1 MRGREGFDTA
11 KVCMDSGNRDN
22 KIRYHITFDRFI
34 KSLHIQHVLL
44 FLLLPLFLAILI
56 MLNFRMVYRLSADNI
71 EYDGEVRVKSYAG
84 AYEDYLKTGL
94 QTMEYV
100 AYNVEHMLKTD
111 AANAEIL
118 EFFERESEAFASE
131 TDSVTTG
138 IYGYINGEFLDG
150 SGWVPDEGYIPTERP
165 WYVDAVTSD
174 EEVNYVAPYVDEM
187 TGDTIMTI
195 CRALSDGE
203 SVIAVDFKMNEI
215 GDITDEL
222 RRRNVD
228 YGKVILMDEDGTV
241 IAHTDESEVG
251 KNYFNEKKEPAISIA
266 IKALS
271 AAQERFEVHYDGKD
285 DVIFSRPIGGGWY
298 VLSQT
303 SRQQTYDR
311 VFNAIRG
318 SLLAGI
324 SGTLIIFAVLTLM
337 TFRRIESENLTANLE
352 SVAGIYAGMYKMN
365 LKEDTVEEISCTSED
380 LRTVMA
386 GKREEAGKTL
396 RNLVDNLVD
405 ERSRADV
412 YEFID
417 MNSINERMSST
428 DTLTIEFMNHTNI
441 WCRGRFIVGEREP
454 DGTIVSLIW
463 MIEYI
468 DEEKRRR
475 DRLQYLSETDS
486 LTGINNRGYGE
497 NRIRKL
503 ILEGDGGMFIL
514 FDVDKF
520 KSFNDNYGH
529 DLGDKV
535 LISIANCMKRTF
547 RENDI
552 VMRLGGD
559 EFAVFAPLVYSRE
572 GGGGIIIDRFLECV
586 RAIRIEGI
594 EDVPVEISVGVAFYK
609 PEDEFAFDELYKRA
623 DKCTYESKNVYGTF
637 VTYYEEEPLY
647 KA

>member
-1 MRGREGFDTA
+1 M
-11 KVCMDSGNRDN
+11 VIGNRDDN
-22 KIRYHITFDRFI
+22 KIKYHITFDRFI
-34 KSLHIQHVLL
+34 KSLRIQHVLL
-44 FLLLPLFLAILI
+44 FLILPLFLAILI
-56 MLNFRMVYRLSADNI
+56 ILNFRMVYRLSADNI

-100 AYNVEHMLKTD
+100 TYHVEHMLKTD
-111 AANAEIL
+111 ASNAEIL

-131 TDSVTTG
+131 TDAITTG

-174 EEVNYVAPYVDEM
+174 DEVNYVAPYVDEM

-215 GDITDEL
+215 GDITDDL
-222 RRRNVD
+222 KRRNGD
-228 YGKVILMDEDGTV
+228 YGKVILLDEDGTV
-241 IAHTDESEVG
+241 IAHTDEGEIG

-271 AAQERFEVHYDGKD
+271 AGQERFEIKYDGKD

-303 SRQQTYDR
+303 SRQQTYNR
-311 VFNAIRG
+311 VFSAIRG
-318 SLLAGI
+318 SFLVGI
-324 SGTLIIFAVLTLM
+324 LGTLAIFAVLTVM
-337 TFRRIESENLTANLE
+337 TFRRMKSENLTANLSTIAE
-352 SVAGIYAGMYKMN
+352 IYVGIYKMN
-365 LKEDTVEEISCTSED
+365 LKEDTFEEISCRSDD
-380 LRTVMA
+380 LRAAIA
-386 GKREEAGKTL
+386 GKREDAVNTL
-396 RNLVDNLVD
+396 RSLVDSLVD
-405 ERSRADV
+405 ERSKADV

-417 MNSINERMSST
+417 MDTLNDRMKST
-428 DTLTIEFMNHTNI
+428 DILTQEFMNHTNL
-441 WCRGRFIVGEREP
+441 WCRGRFVVAKRDENGNIE
-454 DGTIVSLIW
+454 SLMW
-463 MIEYI
+463 VIEYI

-475 DRLQYLSETDS
+475 DRFQYLSQTDS

-503 ILEGDGGMFIL
+503 LIEGDGGMFIL

-529 DLGDKV
+529 DIGDRV
-535 LISIANCMKRTF
+535 LIAIAACMKRAF
-547 RENDI
+547 RDNDI
-552 VMRLGGD
+552 IMRLGGD
-559 EFAVFAPLVYSRE
+559 EFAVFTPLVYSRE
-572 GGGGIIIDRFLECV
+572 GGGGIILDRFLECV
-586 RAIRIEGI
+586 RSISIESI
-594 EDVPVEISVGVAFYK
+594 ENVPIEISVGVAFYT
-609 PEDEFAFDELYKRA
+609 PDDEFAFDELYKRA
-623 DKCTYESKNVYGTF
+623 DKCTYESKGKKGTF
-637 VTYYEEEPLY
+637 VTYFEKER
-647 KA
+647 